1 MLAPSYYPRA
11 GGVEKHVRMVCR
23 ELQVAGHDIRI
34 ATPRWDEGG
43 SEQEIVDGIEV
54 TRLSLDKRRGR
65 RQLAPLVKWADIV
78 HTHDA
83 YPFLKY
89 YLPFRFRYP
98 LKPVF
103 VTFHGYEGYPIPFEA
118 KVLRRVVLGLTSGN
132 ICAGAF
138 IPKWYRFRCGKVTYG
153 GTAPTPPAPS
163 PRVERGR
170 TAPTPRPPPHGEDGT
185 SPPGPLS
192 LLSLQERGG
201 TAAAF
206 VGRLEADTGFLTYL
220 EALRLLRTKHGL
232 ALPLQ
237 VCGDGSL
244 RAEGERI
251 AAEAGLEVTFHGRV
265 PDVTPY
271 LAGAR
276 FVFTSGFL
284 GMLEAMAAG
293 AVVCAVYDNPLKE
306 DYLRLFPGAESIL
319 IAGSAAELARG
330 VSELTGDAAR
340 AAALVETGRAFAQEQ
355 TWAKVAELYLDLYKG
370 TVTPGRSLGT

>member
-1 MLAPSYYPRA
+1 MLTPSYYPRA

-23 ELQVAGHDIRI
+23 ELHHAGHDIRI
-34 ATPRWDEGG
+34 ATPRWDDGWPER
-43 SEQEIVDGIEV
+43 ETVDGLEV
-54 TRLSLDKRRGR
+54 TRLSPSGRVGR

-118 KVLRRVVLGLTSGN
+118 KVLRRIVLGLTTGN

-138 IPKWYRFRCGKVTYG
+138 IPKWYRFRCGKVTHG
-153 GTAPTPPAPS
+153 GTAPH
-163 PRVERGR
+163 
-170 TAPTPRPPPHGEDGT
+170 PRPLSTSGE
-185 SPPGPLS
+185 
-192 LLSLQERGG
+192 GG
-201 TAAAF
+201 TAAVF
-206 VGRLEADTGFLTYL
+206 VGRLEPDTGFLTYL
-220 EALRLLRTKHGL
+220 EALRMLKAEYDV
-232 ALPLQ
+232 ALPLE

-251 AAEAGLEVTFHGRV
+251 AAEAGLAVTFHGRV

-319 IAGSAAELARG
+319 IAGSAAELARE
-330 VSELTGDAAR
+330 VQELASDEAGAT
-340 AAALVETGRAFAQEQ
+340 ALAEQGRAFAQEQ
-355 TWAKVAELYLDLYKG
+355 TWAKVAELYLELYG
-370 TVTPGRSLGT
+370 VQ